1 MFLTA
6 QDALGHGITLSVL
19 ELQAI
24 LTRFRAGIDDGLF
37 VFGLPG
43 EGVLLNGMVS
53 ARVAENRRPGGRP
66 MLCVCDMFILPES
79 RGPKAVVSLLRA
91 LVDFARD
98 SDCDALVW
106 ETAQRVPLYEKYAK
120 VSYTYTME
128 I

>member
-1 MFLTA
+1 MR
-6 QDALGHGITLSVL
+6 
-19 ELQAI
+19 AI
-24 LTRFRAGIDDGLF
+24 GTRFWAGIDDGLF

-43 EGVLLNGMVS
+43 EGVLQNGMVNGMVS

-106 ETAQRVPLYEKYAK
+106 ETDQRVPLYEKYAK